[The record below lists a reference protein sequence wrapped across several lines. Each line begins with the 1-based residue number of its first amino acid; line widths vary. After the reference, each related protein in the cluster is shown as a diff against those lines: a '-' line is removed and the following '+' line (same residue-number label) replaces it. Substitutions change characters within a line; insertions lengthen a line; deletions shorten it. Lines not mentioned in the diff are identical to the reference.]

1 MSHYTNRYNFWNDN
15 KQKIALIDSK
25 FSSYREFENSFFK
38 NETNFYTFFNL
49 MRDQFNFGQDLKDL
63 YLIFACDFEWAKKTV
78 YCGGSGVV
86 TPSPNPSPNN
96 DFPPCASKKGKVVKT
111 PKGMDVIVYKTTVWD
126 TPLVQLFAKS
136 TRFMVLGGKHKGE
149 MGNYRCLQNN
159 RLFLELDSVKN
170 AVLKNQTP
178 KKDESKIISTTL
190 TPEDL
195 KNGRIVKLGM
205 KGDIV
210 GKIQELLI
218 SNGHKE
224 ISKDGKVDNIFG
236 GRTKKMVK
244 AFQSAN
250 GLEDDGAVGPLTWAK
265 LSDPSLITKKSEY
278 TGMGDDSPEFL
289 QAQLDAQKS
298 QLPVNHGKIEI
309 DDGGN
314 PFVFDGYKNG
324 GTWVPQSEFLQSYNA
339 DGTKKLQENIIKNIV
354 LKNLHSL
361 L

>member
-1 MSHYTNRYNFWNDN
+1 
-15 KQKIALIDSK
+15 
-25 FSSYREFENSFFK
+25 
-38 NETNFYTFFNL
+38 
-49 MRDQFNFGQDLKDL
+49 
-63 YLIFACDFEWAKKTV
+63 
-78 YCGGSGVV
+78 
-86 TPSPNPSPNN
+86 
-96 DFPPCASKKGKVVKT
+96 
-111 PKGMDVIVYKTTVWD
+111 
-126 TPLVQLFAKS
+126 
-136 TRFMVLGGKHKGE
+136 MVLGGKHKGE
-149 MGNYRCLQNN
+149 KGNYKCLQNN

-170 AVLKNQTP
+170 ATLKNQTP
-178 KKDESKIISTTL
+178 KKDESKLVSTTL

-195 KNGRIVKLGM
+195 KNGGIVKLGM

-224 ISKDGKVDNIFG
+224 ISKDGKVDKIFG

-244 AFQSAN
+244 DFQSAN
-250 GLEDDGAVGPLTWAK
+250 GLKDDGVVGPLTWAK
-265 LSDPSLITKKSEY
+265 LSDPSLTTKKSEY